1 MSNPEIP
8 AKVQESNPVIV
19 TLDRGGLRRALRVI
33 TMWLIVV
40 SIGYWIFQRNGHFL
54 FLLLLAWLFSIAM
67 STPVGALQKRGWHRG
82 SATGLVML
90 VVMIVFIAFV
100 AGFGGIFFSQ
110 AVQLINS
117 LPTLIQDIVS
127 WLDSTFKLSLD
138 SQQII
143 DSFNITPAQLANW
156 AANFSG
162 GFIGFISSIVGGIF
176 QILTLFLFA
185 FYFSSEG
192 PRLRRVIGTW
202 LNPSAQEVFIT
213 TWDIAVEKT
222 GGFVMS
228 KVILATISFIV
239 HSIFYATIGVPYW
252 LAMGLITGV
261 VSQFIPTIGTYL
273 GILIPMLIAV
283 IHQPIDALWIVI
295 FATVWQQAENY
306 LISPRISKLTMDIHP
321 AVAFASVI
329 IFANLFGPMGA
340 VISIPLAAAIVAAID
355 TYGNRYELIPQ
366 LREKERQ
373 EAKEEI

>member
-8 AKVQESNPVIV
+8 SKAHDSDPVIV

-202 LNPSAQEVFIT
+202 LNPSAQEVFVT

>member
-8 AKVQESNPVIV
+8 SKPDTPDPIV
-19 TLDRGGLRRALRVI
+19 FTIDRGGLRRALRLI
-33 TMWLIVV
+33 TIWLIVV
-40 SIGYWIFQRNGHFL
+40 SVGLWIFQQNGNFF

-67 STPVGALQKRGWHRG
+67 STPVGALQRRGWHRG

-90 VVMIVFIAFV
+90 IVVLVAIAFI

-110 AVQLINS
+110 AAQLINS
-117 LPTLIQDIVS
+117 LPSLINDLVA
-127 WLDSTFKLSLD
+127 WLDATFKLTLD

-143 DSFNITPAQLANW
+143 DSLNITPSQLANW

-162 GFIGFISSIVGGIF
+162 GFVGFISSFIGGVF

-185 FYFSSEG
+185 FYFSAEG

-202 LNPSAQEVFIT
+202 LNPSAQKVFVT

-239 HSIFYATIGVPYW
+239 HSIFFATIGVPYW

-261 VSQFIPTIGTYL
+261 VSQFVPTIGTYIA
-273 GILIPMLIAV
+273 ILIPMLIAV
-283 IHQPIDALWIVI
+283 LHQPIDALWILI
-295 FATVWQQAENY
+295 FATIWQQAENY
-306 LISPRISKLTMDIHP
+306 LITPRISKMTMDIHP

-340 VISIPLAAAIVAAID
+340 VISIPLAAAIVSAID

-366 LREKERQ
+366 LREQERLENQ
-373 EAKEEI
+373 ESI